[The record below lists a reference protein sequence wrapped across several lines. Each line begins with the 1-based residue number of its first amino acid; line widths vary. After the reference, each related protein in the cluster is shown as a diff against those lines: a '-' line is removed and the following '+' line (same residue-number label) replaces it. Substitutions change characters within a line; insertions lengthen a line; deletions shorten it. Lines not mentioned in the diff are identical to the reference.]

1 MYKILLLADVRSAPE
16 VAIAT
21 LDGRAYF
28 FMSNLLKSMKIP
40 FKSLTPNE
48 QIDKHVKLVLSTR
61 KERPL
66 IPFDPVLCVED
77 LESDLAAA
85 KILYMVKKTAGESV
99 YIVGIDPGVRIGIS
113 AFYLGDEVYSC
124 VVYSTARAASMVS
137 KLLRNAPTKK
147 RIVRIGDGNIDVA
160 LKIAGVL
167 AEEFGKQIR
176 IEIVDEAGTTS
187 LAKSKPN
194 KRSVKDLRSARLIAL
209 RRGRELTPNLLRS
222 YGKYEA
228 RNASTA

>member
-1 MYKILLLADVRSAPE
+1 MVDVEKVPE

-28 FMSNLLKSMKIP
+28 FISSLLKSMGIR

-48 QIDKHVKLVLSTR
+48 QIDENVKVVLSTK

-66 IPFDPVLCVED
+66 IPFDRVLCVED
-77 LESDLAAA
+77 LDSELAVA
-85 KILYMVKKTAGESV
+85 KILYMVKKHAGESV

-124 VVYSTARAASMVS
+124 LVYSVAKAANIVS
-137 KLLRNAPTKK
+137 KLLRSTPAKK
-147 RIVRIGDGNIDVA
+147 KIVRIGDGNIEAA
-160 LKIAGVL
+160 LKIAEAL
-167 AEEFGKQIR
+167 AAEFGKQIR
-176 IEIVDEAGTTS
+176 IEIVNEAGTTS

-209 RRGRELTPNLLRS
+209 RQGRELTPNLIKS
-222 YGKYEA
+222 YGK
-228 RNASTA
+228 

>member
-1 MYKILLLADVRSAPE
+1 LAGVKTVPE

-28 FMSNLLKSMKIP
+28 FMSSLLKSMGIP

-77 LESDLAAA
+77 LDGELATA
-85 KILYMVKKTAGESV
+85 KILYMVKKNVGESV

-124 VVYSTARAASMVS
+124 VAYSTVRAANIVS
-137 KLLRNAPTKK
+137 KLLRSAPTKK
-147 RIVRIGDGNIDVA
+147 KIVRIGDGNIDVA
-160 LKIAGVL
+160 LKIAETLV
-167 AEEFGKQIR
+167 EEFGKQIR

-209 RRGRELTPNLLRS
+209 RRGRELTPNLLKS
-222 YGKYEA
+222 YGK
-228 RNASTA
+228 